1 MLPQTQ
7 CLIQII
13 ANRVGLIM
21 VDKRKARN
29 MKRTLFILV
38 GLINISVYCI
48 WIPARLEV
56 SETFIHVNDVWDR
69 LEKVLYLFI
78 DGALNGYFLYL
89 VRAKLISRGLTKYKP
104 LFNFNAVIVCVSLS
118 MDVSYPTSSL
128 SSQYAKRATRS

>member
-1 MLPQTQ
+1 MLRQTQ